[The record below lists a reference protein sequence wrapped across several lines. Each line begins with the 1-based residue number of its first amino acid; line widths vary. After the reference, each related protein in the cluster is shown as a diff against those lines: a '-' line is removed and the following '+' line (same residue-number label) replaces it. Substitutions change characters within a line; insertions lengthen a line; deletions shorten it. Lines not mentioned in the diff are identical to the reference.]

1 MNTAPPPK
9 RKAARL
15 GRSSHTNVLT
25 KINHTS
31 ANGSNGVVSLT
42 TVVAPDGN
50 RVARELTQERIVLG
64 GILNNGLAAIDDTG
78 CDLRAEDFSNPTH
91 GKILCWLRENCTT
104 WQRGI
109 ANAQVNH
116 VLLDA
121 AGLVEPLGFG
131 SSAIFELTG
140 AAGDIG
146 EEVLKHFTGLLVAD
160 SIRRHEREAVS
171 KCNAGE
177 IDASELSSALL
188 ALQQRAAAVEAK
200 TAGLPL
206 AQLLDA
212 RRFDCENQ
220 PPRPV
225 PLFRIREN
233 AISTAGNITVLAAQ
247 AKAGKSALLGGMIAA
262 ALNPNAS
269 EGDTLGVSSCGAGS
283 KAIIHFDTEQS
294 TFDHDAV
301 VRLALQRAGLTNQ
314 PTSLRSYCL
323 TDVSVGE
330 RLEMM
335 RFELE
340 RACRE
345 CGGIFAVFLDGVGD
359 LVRNPNDPDESFAF
373 VGELHRLA
381 IQYDCVFI
389 VVLHEN
395 PSAAESAKTRGHLG
409 SHLERKAE
417 TNLRLMKTDEV
428 TTVWTDRGAR
438 HCNIPKAA
446 GIRFAYSQAE
456 RRHCLMESA
465 SDARSQAAADELAA
479 FTASVFDGQKDLS
492 WSELRNRIVILA
504 SITVGGA
511 RKRMEKM
518 TEQGLIR
525 KNLLHKYEFCG

>member
-1 MNTAPPPK
+1 MTTVAPPK
-9 RKAARL
+9 GKAARQ
-15 GRSSHTNVLT
+15 GRSPHTNGLT
-25 KINHTS
+25 EFNHAS
-31 ANGSNGVVSLT
+31 PNGSNGAVFVT
-42 TVVAPDGN
+42 ATVAPDGN

-146 EEVLKHFTGLLVAD
+146 EEGLKYFTGLLVAN

-177 IDASELSSALL
+177 IDASELSLALL
-188 ALQQRAAAVEAK
+188 ALQQRAAAVDAK

-212 RRFDCENQ
+212 RRFDWENR

-340 RACRE
+340 RAHRE

-381 IQYDCVFI
+381 IQYDCAFI

-395 PSAAESAKTRGHLG
+395 PSAADSAKTRGHLG

-446 GIRFAYSQAE
+446 GIRFAYSQVE

-465 SDARSQAAADELAA
+465 NDARSQAAADELAA
-479 FTASVFDGQKDLS
+479 FTASVFDGHPELS
-492 WSELRNRIVILA
+492 WSELVNRIVSMKKL
-504 SITVGGA
+504 SVGGA
-511 RKRMEKM
+511 RKRIEKM
-518 TEQGLIR
+518 SELRLIR